1 MRIYILHKM
10 HGGRRPQRE
19 GLGSA
24 GGYRQH
30 TTMSNTNCHP
40 LQNLASIAQN
50 GRAFEDQPS
59 RRRRP
64 QPSRGIATVL
74 SGEQPQWLVGVKG
87 GAKRGAGKEGVCG
100 KHAPKAPR
108 AWRSCTSEAP
118 AVMAAAPEARSDAAC
133 EALLATLMTV
143 REAAIS
149 GSVSGFSRKERSLKS
164 MPPVVKPASAT
175 LEGSFLGRSC
185 EKRLI
190 SMKWVRGHTNGIC
203 EGRALRGGKG
213 GLNKGLSRGFCPG
226 GSKMVC

>member
-1 MRIYILHKM
+1 MRGESEGLRFILHSSHVHKVRGRVRIYILHKM
-10 HGGRRPQRE
+10 HGGRRPRRE

-30 TTMSNTNCHP
+30 TTMSNTNCRP

-100 KHAPKAPR
+100 KHASKAPR
-108 AWRSCTSEAP
+108 A
-118 AVMAAAPEARSDAAC
+118 
-133 EALLATLMTV
+133 
-143 REAAIS
+143 
-149 GSVSGFSRKERSLKS
+149 SL
-164 MPPVVKPASAT
+164 VLASALDHLARLVGP
-175 LEGSFLGRSC
+175 LELLRSA
-185 EKRLI
+185 E
-190 SMKWVRGHTNGIC
+190 
-203 EGRALRGGKG
+203 RALQPRPAPT
-213 GLNKGLSRGFCPG
+213 SR
-226 GSKMVC
+226 SKSSS